1 MRDTASGRTS
11 GAELCTSQLQDVIYN
26 ELTLKAVSA
35 RRPCGIISGVMTVGE
50 RHATSFAAKTLVA
63 GLLLML
69 AACSAPPAWPV
80 SQPPA
85 AVCEAITHTVLGQV
99 YSSSSSAVLV

>member
-1 MRDTASGRTS
+1 
-11 GAELCTSQLQDVIYN
+11 
-26 ELTLKAVSA
+26 
-35 RRPCGIISGVMTVGE
+35 MTVGE

-69 AACSAPPAWPV
+69 AACSAPPAGPD

-85 AVCEAITHTVLGQV
+85 AAGGAITHTVRVLLDGSV
-99 YSSSSSAVLV
+99 SPAEVDERYGGTVLVWHDEPGLGVEPVAVEAVGRQGTVSGAGAAGTAP